1 MNKKEGENPV
11 MKLLIYVISDSLG
24 DTAEQVVRASM
35 AQFTSDYEIV
45 KYPNVQSEA
54 MIREIFESFATKR
67 IILVHTIVNKG
78 LNCYLKEQAQQLGIK
93 NVDLM
98 SNMINAIEAETNLK
112 AKEEPGIIRKLDQ
125 DYFKR
130 IAAIEFAVKY
140 DDGKDVSAL
149 KRADVVIVGISRTS
163 KTPLSMYLANKNIK
177 VMNIPLV
184 PEVPVPKELYQVE
197 KARIIGLVNSAEKLN
212 EIRTERLKSLG
223 VSQKSNYASMARI
236 LEELDYAQGIMRKL
250 GCPVI
255 DVSTKAIE
263 ETADIIF
270 GILKKHDVDIKN

>member
-177 VMNIPLV
+177 C
-184 PEVPVPKELYQVE
+184 KTAG
-197 KARIIGLVNSAEKLN
+197 KII
-212 EIRTERLKSLG
+212 
-223 VSQKSNYASMARI
+223 
-236 LEELDYAQGIMRKL
+236 
-250 GCPVI
+250 
-255 DVSTKAIE
+255 
-263 ETADIIF
+263 
-270 GILKKHDVDIKN
+270 